1 MDMKLMGFEE
11 INHTPLIETGK
22 PYKIY
27 AQLLD
32 TYAQQQF
39 LDVLNYAPVTT
50 AALMPDAH
58 SGYTMPIGAVC
69 ATHDVI
75 VPQFVGFDIGCG
87 MCVYKTSYSKSD
99 VEQHAQAIYQG
110 ITTRIP
116 LGFKTHATA
125 QRVEIDLPRTALAQ
139 YIVET
144 IGQFQLGTLGGGNHF
159 IEVGYGNDDAAW
171 IVIHSGSRGLGHKLA
186 THYITQAYAQE
197 HPELNNI
204 DLMLAEFSERH
215 AQFKLHNPTAFETS
229 FEKYKL
235 KQTLELQKR
244 GKGIGADQIKGI
256 YGLDVHSQ
264 LGQGYIMDQN
274 FALAFALANRK
285 RMISDIVQVM
295 NDLMGGADEFAH
307 EDENRFI
314 NRNHNHAEYD
324 ADMGQWIHRKGA
336 THAKEGMSGVIPG
349 NMRDGSFVVKGKGNP
364 ESLFSSSHGAGRV
377 MSRTKAQ
384 STVNMVDFKESM
396 KGITGTVD
404 EHTVDESPFAYKDI
418 FEVMDL
424 QKDLV
429 DVVEHI
435 RVLINVKDNTPS
447 FKYRNKGVPDNA
459 ERC

>member
-1 MDMKLMGFEE
+1 
-11 INHTPLIETGK
+11 
-22 PYKIY
+22 
-27 AQLLD
+27 
-32 TYAQQQF
+32 
-39 LDVLNYAPVTT
+39 
-50 AALMPDAH
+50 
-58 SGYTMPIGAVC
+58 
-69 ATHDVI
+69 
-75 VPQFVGFDIGCG
+75 
-87 MCVYKTSYSKSD
+87 
-99 VEQHAQAIYQG
+99 
-110 ITTRIP
+110 
-116 LGFKTHATA
+116 
-125 QRVEIDLPRTALAQ
+125 
-139 YIVET
+139 
-144 IGQFQLGTLGGGNHF
+144 
-159 IEVGYGNDDAAW
+159 
-171 IVIHSGSRGLGHKLA
+171 
-186 THYITQAYAQE
+186 
-197 HPELNNI
+197 
-204 DLMLAEFSERH
+204 
-215 AQFKLHNPTAFETS
+215 
-229 FEKYKL
+229 
-235 KQTLELQKR
+235 
-244 GKGIGADQIKGI
+244 
-256 YGLDVHSQ
+256 
-264 LGQGYIMDQN
+264 MDQN

-435 RVLINVKDNTPS
+435 RVLINVKDSTPS